1 MNQPG
6 FINLHH
12 IEYIKGL
19 LCCTF
24 AVKRPGSCNILN
36 DTSGRMCVRNKTDD
50 VNLDDVE
57 LSLINV
63 MTGINDSKTLTKHYH
78 ANVNVYF

>member
-1 MNQPG
+1 
-6 FINLHH
+6 
-12 IEYIKGL
+12 
-19 LCCTF
+19 
-24 AVKRPGSCNILN
+24 
-36 DTSGRMCVRNKTDD
+36 MCVRNKTDD

-57 LSLINV
+57 LSLINA